1 MSKIETEIS
10 TFMEYGVC
18 LATRTITLFDEISE
32 VSAERFVK
40 GLHLLDNYKEG
51 TITVKLSSEGGCV
64 ISGFAIYDA
73 IRASKNHVRGIV
85 YGECSSMA
93 TVILQAFDERL
104 LMPNSFLMIHSG
116 SQTISGHPKS
126 NENWLKLYKDLD
138 DRCNKIYLEKINNRQ
153 KEKKKKQI
161 QVQELEKMLDFDTV
175 ILPKKVVALGL
186 ADLIL
191 EDSY

>member
-1 MSKIETEIS
+1 MKDSINSLQDNSI
-10 TFMEYGVC
+10 C
-18 LATRTITLFDEISE
+18 LETRTIFFFEEITSE
-32 VSAERFVK
+32 SMQRFIK
-40 GLHLLDNYKEG
+40 NLHILDNYKEG
-51 TITVKLSSEGGCV
+51 DINIKMSSEGGCV
-64 ISGFAIYDA
+64 ASGFAMYDA
-73 IRASKNHVRGIV
+73 IKACESDVNI
-85 YGECSSMA
+85 YGYSEIASMA
-93 TVILQAFDERL
+93 TVVFQAGNKRI
-104 LMPNSFLMIHSG
+104 LMPNSYMLLHWG
-116 SQTISGHPKS
+116 DQTISGHPKS

-175 ILPKKVVALGL
+175 ILPKKVVSLGL